1 MAWWGWLL
9 LAWAVVAL
17 LLALGMGAA
26 ARTIQRE
33 ERAANVVQRLAPPT
47 DPSPEAAGAPPAVP
61 RRSRLSVGLRAGP
74 RR

>member
-9 LAWAVVAL
+9 AAWAVIAV

-26 ARTIQRE
+26 ARVIKRE
-33 ERAANVVQRLAPPT
+33 ERAANVVQHLEPPT
-47 DPSPEAAGAPPAVP
+47 EPAPDAPGAPPAVP
-61 RRSRLSVGLRAGP
+61 RRPRLSVGLRAGP